1 MKSLLPFI
9 ALSVAWCAPAPGQ
22 MKPLLQ
28 KGRITTTLTF
38 DGPRTFALPT
48 ACDDKGRSY
57 VKVWKPDGKMTEKPP
72 AGPVF
77 RVSDKG
83 VIEAQFNSNEML
95 GNIFAVRPDGGIAA
109 LVVSIGK
116 GGMQFLGKTKVIDN
130 FGPDGARESQVR
142 LETPP
147 IPIEPMQIAVFPSG
161 GFFLAGQEYRDE
173 KKISAA
179 VYDAEGHL
187 LKQVDWEETDE
198 EPHAV
203 SGSSDKAAAASESP
217 SRSIAIT
224 GDDGYVYFMRAMFP
238 PSIYV
243 ISSAGEIVRK
253 LVVKG
258 SAGTNSPYFGL
269 RMVENRLLVE
279 FYRDCQTPYDEI
291 LARAKVEIDPSCGRK
306 VYTIVD
312 ATTGERIADFEP
324 DPRASG
330 PMACYVPD
338 LDHFYTFSFDF
349 QAEGHPLEMIETAP
363 K

>member
-1 MKSLLPFI
+1 MKQLDLGGDE
-9 ALSVAWCAPAPGQ
+9 LSHQGSSGDDDG
-22 MKPLLQ
+22 PLLA
-28 KGRITTTLTF
+28 K
-38 DGPRTFALPT
+38 
-48 ACDDKGRSY
+48 
-57 VKVWKPDGKMTEKPP
+57 
-72 AGPVF
+72 
-77 RVSDKG
+77 
-83 VIEAQFNSNEML
+83 
-95 GNIFAVRPDGGIAA
+95 
-109 LVVSIGK
+109 
-116 GGMQFLGKTKVIDN
+116 
-130 FGPDGARESQVR
+130 ES
-142 LETPP
+142 T
-147 IPIEPMQIAVFPSG
+147 
-161 GFFLAGQEYRDE
+161 
-173 KKISAA
+173 
-179 VYDAEGHL
+179 
-187 LKQVDWEETDE
+187 
-198 EPHAV
+198 
-203 SGSSDKAAAASESP
+203 